1 MVKGTAM
8 SDVLSSPPNDQS
20 LFDAIRHE
28 DEQGEFWSARELMP
42 LLEYNKWQ
50 DFHIAIHR
58 AIEDCAK
65 AQRNVPENFTDVR
78 KVSGARGPGQQDYR
92 LTRYACHLII
102 MTARTSGDRA
112 SLARSY
118 FSDKVEE
125 AEFLEWRRR
134 AIASYVARG
143 YSQRWSELRV
153 DGITTRNKLTH
164 EWSVRGIKQKE
175 FAILTDNLH
184 MEMFGLSVQGHMG
197 IKHFP
202 VTYKGKRAVYKG
214 DLREALTDVETVVTS
229 LGETVARALHIK
241 NDSQGFVAINEDV
254 TIAGAI
260 AADTRHRIEAA
271 TGQPV
276 VSPRN
281 MIREP
286 DGGLWAMLPAPDDAQ

>member
-1 MVKGTAM
+1 M

-28 DEQGEFWSARELMP
+28 DEQGEFWSARELANA
-42 LLEYNKWQ
+42 LGYIGAGAWQ
-50 DFHIAIHR
+50 NFDR
-58 AIEDCAK
+58 AIQEAIQASQSQGYAVGTLFSDDTKKGTGGRPAK
-65 AQRNVPENFTDVR
+65 
-78 KVSGARGPGQQDYR
+78 DYR
-92 LTRYACHLII
+92 LTRFACYMITLSADG
-102 MTARTSGDRA
+102 TKDQVAA
-112 SLARSY
+112 AKVY
-118 FSDKVEE
+118 FTVKTRQQELTEGEDVDY
-125 AEFLEWRRR
+125 FEWRRR

-241 NDSQGFVAINEDV
+241 NDSQGFVAISQ
-254 TIAGAI
+254 I
-260 AADTRHRIEAA
+260 
-271 TGQPV
+271 PP
-276 VSPRN
+276 S
-281 MIREP
+281 
-286 DGGLWAMLPAPDDAQ
+286 